1 MPGGS
6 LIFFMVLMFILMW
19 VLLIRPQQKE
29 RQAHQQMIG
38 SLRKGDRIITIG
50 GVFGTVGA
58 VHEHELVLKVDDKSN
73 TRLRILKTAV
83 HQRVSA
89 DAEEET
95 SSERESP
102 ERKKR

>member
-6 LIFFMVLMFILMW
+6 LIFFMVLMFLLMW

-29 RQAHQQMIG
+29 RQAHQQMVS
-38 SLRKGDRIITIG
+38 SLKKGDRVITIG

-58 VHEHELVLKVDDKSN
+58 VHEHELVLKVDDKTN
-73 TRLRILKTAV
+73 TRLRVLKTAV
-83 HQRVSA
+83 HQRVSGDA
-89 DAEEET
+89 AEESTET
-95 SSERESP
+95 GESP